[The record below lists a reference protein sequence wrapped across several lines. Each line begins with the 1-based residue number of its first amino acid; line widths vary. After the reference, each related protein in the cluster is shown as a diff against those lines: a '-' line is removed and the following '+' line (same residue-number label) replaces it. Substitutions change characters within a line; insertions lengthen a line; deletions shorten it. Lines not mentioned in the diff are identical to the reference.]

1 MQKSKF
7 LFNIRLA
14 VFPLFFGILFSCTH
28 SPKPNPQVATKIQYV
43 NFVDQL
49 DSLRINGC
57 KWHDIVRL
65 SDQNPRFFD
74 LWWSEVMGFNALN
87 GEDTNIVAQKFQYWL
102 NQNARVMVWA
112 KSHYQKDSRYKEM
125 LSNALS
131 LLHGDL
137 QAFNDT
143 AVPQFMVYDYLS
155 QFSNYSTFTDE
166 YDPRLF
172 IKKVANVA
180 PAAARAAAPAKN
192 PATATSAAASAN
204 KTSGNSAKPAAKPA
218 DKHSATEQANR
229 LSPQKTVILAYSKEL
244 FFNDTFEPYSMMDL
258 PPFFTRYCATN
269 QIAFQ
274 LAMGYI
280 KMKYEPLYKRNS
292 MLEEAVFQGKLW
304 YTTLQAFP
312 GVKPYE
318 VLGYSQEEWKW
329 LEAQEGQIWKFFI
342 DQKLLFATNFQDYKR
357 FFAFGNKTFGG
368 GVPDNCP
375 PLIGNYLGYR
385 IAEKWMK
392 QNPDKKLKNLW
403 DDTDANQIL
412 QQSEY
417 NPVK

>member
-7 LFNIRLA
+7 LSNIQLA

-28 SPKPNPQVATKIQYV
+28 SPKPNPQVAAKIQYV
-43 NFVDQL
+43 NFVNQL
-49 DSLRINGC
+49 DSLRLNGC

-65 SDQNPRFFD
+65 GDQNPRFFD
-74 LWWSEVMGFNALN
+74 LWWSEVMGFNAMN

-102 NQNARVMVWA
+102 NQNARAIVWA
-112 KSHYQKDSRYKEM
+112 KSHYQKDSKYKPLLE
-125 LSNALS
+125 NALS

-137 QAFNDT
+137 QAFSDT
-143 AVPQFMVYDYLS
+143 SLPQFLVYDYIS

-166 YDPRLF
+166 FD
-172 IKKVANVA
+172 A
-180 PAAARAAAPAKN
+180 PTK
-192 PATATSAAASAN
+192 SLQ
-204 KTSGNSAKPAAKPA
+204 KPAPKSGPHPKSDQKPHQQPA
-218 DKHSATEQANR
+218 
-229 LSPQKTVILAYSKEL
+229 KTVILAFSKEL
-244 FFNDTFEPYSMMDL
+244 FFNDTFAPYSMMDL

-269 QIAFQ
+269 QVAYQ
-274 LAMGYI
+274 LAMGYV
-280 KMKYEPLYKRNS
+280 KMKYEPLYKRNN

-342 DQKLLFATNFQDYKR
+342 DQKLLFTTNFQDYKR

-368 GVPDNCP
+368 GVPEDCP

-392 QNPDKKLKNLW
+392 LNPDKKIKDLW
-403 DDTDANQIL
+403 LDTDANQIL